1 MRRLAIGF
9 AVLASVSVL
18 AIAARAAPVI
28 LAQQQQQAQDKA
40 DEEEAPEAKMA
51 KRFPQKVRVG
61 HLIGLPLLDENDVTL
76 GRVQKVVRSPE
87 GKIKLIV
94 SYSKWFGWFG
104 RPVAVPI
111 EVVAILALQIDAV
124 DMPRE
129 DFESEPTWSQ
139 GNDTV
144 IADDETI
151 RIALARR

>member
-1 MRRLAIGF
+1 MRRLVIGF
-9 AVLASVSVL
+9 ALLASAVAQPVGGQT
-18 AIAARAAPVI
+18 APV
-28 LAQQQQQAQDKA
+28 LVAQQQAQDKA
-40 DEEEAPEAKMA
+40 DEEETPEAKMA

-76 GRVQKVVRSPE
+76 GLIQKVVRTPG
-87 GKIKLIV
+87 GKIQLIV

-111 EVVAILALQIDAV
+111 EVVAILALQVDAV

-129 DFESEPTWSQ
+129 DFEAEPTWTP
-139 GNDTV
+139 GKDTV
-144 IADDETI
+144 LADDETI

>member
-1 MRRLAIGF
+1 MGL
-9 AVLASVSVL
+9 AVLASAS
-18 AIAARAAPVI
+18 AITVAAHAAPVI
-28 LAQQQQQAQDKA
+28 LVQQQDQAKA
-40 DEEEAPEAKMA
+40 DEEETPEAKMA

-61 HLIGLPLLDENDVTL
+61 HLIGLPLLDDNDVTL
-76 GRVQKVVRSPE
+76 GHVQKVVRSPE

-129 DFESEPTWSQ
+129 DFESEPTWSP
-139 GNDTV
+139 GKDAV
-144 IADDETI
+144 IPDDETI
-151 RIALARR
+151 RIALGRR

>member
-1 MRRLAIGF
+1 MRRLVIGI
-9 AVLASVSVL
+9 AVLVSVS
-18 AIAARAAPVI
+18 AHTTAAHTAPVVI
-28 LAQQQQQAQDKA
+28 AQQQAQEKA
-40 DEEEAPEAKMA
+40 DEEESPEAKMA

-76 GRVQKVVRSPE
+76 GHVQKVVRSPD

-139 GNDTV
+139 GTDVV

>member
-1 MRRLAIGF
+1 MRRLVIGF
-9 AVLASVSVL
+9 ALLAWTSAQPFASH
-18 AIAARAAPVI
+18 AAPLVV
-28 LAQQQQQAQDKA
+28 AQQQAQNKA
-40 DEEEAPEAKMA
+40 DEEESPEAKMA

-76 GRVQKVVRSPE
+76 GLIQKVVRTSE

-111 EVVAILALQIDAV
+111 EVVAILALQVDAV

-129 DFESEPTWSQ
+129 DFESEPTWTP
-139 GNDTV
+139 GKDIV
-144 IADDETI
+144 IGDDETI

>member
-9 AVLASVSVL
+9 AVLASVSAHTL
-18 AIAARAAPVI
+18 AARAAPLV
-28 LAQQQQQAQDKA
+28 LAQQQQQAQEKA
-40 DEEEAPEAKMA
+40 DEEETPEAKMA

-76 GRVQKVVRSPE
+76 GHVQKVVRSPD

-139 GNDTV
+139 GTDVV

>member
-9 AVLASVSVL
+9 AVLASVSAL
-18 AIAARAAPVI
+18 PIAARAAPVV
-28 LAQQQQQAQDKA
+28 LAQQQQQVQEKA
-40 DEEEAPEAKMA
+40 DEEESPEAKMA

-76 GRVQKVVRSPE
+76 GHVQKVVRSPE

-111 EVVAILALQIDAV
+111 EVVAILALQIDAI

-144 IADDETI
+144 IANDEII

>member
-1 MRRLAIGF
+1 MSRLAVGF
-9 AVLASVSVL
+9 AVLAIVSALTV
-18 AIAARAAPVI
+18 AARAAPIVI
-28 LAQQQQQAQDKA
+28 AQQQQQAQDKA
-40 DEEEAPEAKMA
+40 DQEESPEAKMA
-51 KRFPQKVRVG
+51 KRFPQKVLVS

-129 DFESEPTWSQ
+129 DFESEPTWVVGS
-139 GNDTV
+139 DMV
-144 IADDETI
+144 VADNETI